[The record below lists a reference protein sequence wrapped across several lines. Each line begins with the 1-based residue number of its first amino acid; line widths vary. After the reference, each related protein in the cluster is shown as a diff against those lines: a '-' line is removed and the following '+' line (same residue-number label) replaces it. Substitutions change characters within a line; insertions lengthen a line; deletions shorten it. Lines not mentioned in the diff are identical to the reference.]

1 MPTVLTQLRRW
12 SSRRSPVARSHA
24 GNSHAGNSLISLQ
37 AITAHYGSTIAVRG
51 VDLNVKQ
58 GEIVAILGANGAGK
72 TSTLKAIVGM
82 IDLSEGSI
90 VYDGE
95 DITGKA
101 PERIV
106 ERGISLTPEG
116 REVFG
121 SLTSRE
127 NLRVGAGINGQ
138 SEYPERLEEVL
149 TLFPVLRDKLD
160 TFGGLLSGGEQQ
172 QLAIARSLMSDPKL
186 LLLDEPSLGL
196 APIIVER
203 VFELIGQ
210 LRDRGTTLIL
220 AEQNVD
226 RALQIADRAYVFN
239 TGRVELEGDST
250 RLRETGDVERAF
262 LGLGVEDGA

>member
-1 MPTVLTQLRRW
+1 MPPILTQLRRC
-12 SSRRSPVARSHA
+12 SSRRSSVARNTAGDSLVSLHA
-24 GNSHAGNSLISLQ
+24 V
-37 AITAHYGSTIAVRG
+37 TAHYGSTIAVRA
-51 VDLNVKQ
+51 VDLEVKE

-82 IDLSEGSI
+82 IDLSGGTVRYEGR
-90 VYDGE
+90 
-95 DITGKA
+95 DITGLP

-121 SLTSRE
+121 SLTTRE
-127 NLRVGAGINGQ
+127 NLRVGAGIAGQ
-138 SEYPERLEEVL
+138 RAYPERLEEVL
-149 TLFPVLRDKLD
+149 ALFPVLRDKLD
-160 TFGGLLSGGEQQ
+160 VFGGLLSGGEQQ
-172 QLAIARSLMSDPKL
+172 QLAIARSLMSDPNL

-203 VFELIGQ
+203 VFELIAR
-210 LRDRGTTLIL
+210 LRDRGMTLIL

-226 RALQIADRAYVFN
+226 RALQIADRAYVFS
-239 TGRVELEGDST
+239 TGRIELEGDST